1 MTGRVPSPPARDRQ
15 WALLA
20 LVALIGLNLR
30 PFLTAPGPILADIRA
45 ETGLSY
51 SGVAML
57 TLLPILLMG
66 GGAFL
71 TPHIQVLAGTRK
83 GMLAALLL
91 LTAGSLLR
99 LIPSGGLGLIMTA
112 VLCGAGVAFIQA
124 AFPGIIKERFPRR
137 ISPVTGLYSA
147 MIMCGGALG
156 AQLTPIVSAISN
168 SWHLALACLGLPAA
182 IACFAAYRTLPDTKI
197 AAPDLALT
205 GRLMRRPRTW
215 LLMTVFGLVNGG
227 YSSMVAWLAL
237 YYQMQGWK
245 TAESGSLV
253 AVMAVFQAVFALGM
267 PVLGARWRD
276 RRPWLCATLV
286 MQAAGFSGLAFQP
299 EAAPY
304 FWAAVCGAGLGGSF
318 SLALV
323 TALDHL
329 PRADQAGVLAAL
341 MQGGGFLIAALS
353 PLAGSLLHKGS
364 GGFAIV
370 WIMHLAF
377 VVISFVLYMRL
388 DPKRYAQALR
398 LPQAGDP
405 VPDRT

>member
-1 MTGRVPSPPARDRQ
+1 M
-15 WALLA
+15 LM

-51 SGVAML
+51 AGVAML
-57 TLLPILLMG
+57 TLLPTLLMG

-71 TPHIQVLAGTRK
+71 APFIQVLAGTRR
-83 GMLAALLL
+83 GMLAALAL
-91 LTAGSLLR
+91 LTVGSLLR
-99 LIPSGGLGLIMTA
+99 LAPSGGSGLIVTA

-137 ISPVTGLYSA
+137 ISSVTGLYSA

-156 AQLTPIVSAISN
+156 AQLTPLVAGSN
-168 SWHLALACLGLPAA
+168 NNWRLALACLALPTA
-182 IACFAAYRTLPDTKI
+182 IAYLAAHLTLRDTKV
-197 AAPDLALT
+197 AVPDLALT
-205 GRLMRRPRTW
+205 GKLLRRPRTW
-215 LLMTVFGLVNGG
+215 LLMAVFGLVNGG

-237 YYQMQGWK
+237 YYQTQGWK
-245 TAESGSLV
+245 AAESGSLV
-253 AVMAVFQAVFALGM
+253 AIMAVFQAVSALTM

-286 MQAAGFSGLAFQP
+286 MQAIGFFGLAFHA

-304 FWAAVCGAGLGGSF
+304 LWTAVCGAGLGGSF
-318 SLALV
+318 SLALI

-329 PRADQAGVLAAL
+329 PRAEQAGALAAL
-341 MQGGGFLIAALS
+341 MQGGGFLIAALA
-353 PLAGSLLHKGS
+353 PLAGSLLHDWSGS
-364 GGFAIV
+364 FAAV

-377 VVISFVLYMRL
+377 VAISFVLYLRL
-388 DPKRYAQALR
+388 DPKRYSQAVH
-398 LPQAGDP
+398 
-405 VPDRT
+405 VPDAAG